1 MAQGQLIAHAAR
13 GGCRRLPGFAVTD
26 CAARRPMAPHGA
38 KRLQA
43 LAGFRGDRLRGA
55 ARSGCGRSA
64 VRRAGRGDS
73 RGRFRRRKPL
83 RRTRSFGTP
92 AVLRILQW
100 NRLLGHSCA
109 NFCLLDVRWGD
120 FVHAVLAFLAE
131 PAENLRQK
139 RGEVLPVPSAHRSL
153 PQSMP
158 RCVPIVRPS
167 SIQLHRACEQPPLP
181 VRRFS
186 QRSPPPSG
194 ERCLPAPPSVRTRR
208 LRPRTALPL
217 PDPPPSSAD
226 GSAASGSSFLPTLA
240 ASVRRTPLARSSS
253 VRTCRLRPRTALPLP
268 AFAAPA
274 FRHKKT
280 GPRRAPLGRPA
291 GWTGR
296 SSAPCAGN
304 GDLRRLRRR
313 AVHRTWQTYVS
324 SRSCMPQ
331 NQRK

>member
-1 MAQGQLIAHAAR
+1 MAH
-13 GGCRRLPGFAVTD
+13 
-26 CAARRPMAPHGA
+26 
-38 KRLQA
+38 
-43 LAGFRGDRLRGA
+43 A

-64 VRRAGRGDS
+64 MRRAGRGDS

-100 NRLLGHSCA
+100 NRLLGHPCA

-153 PQSMP
+153 PQSM
-158 RCVPIVRPS
+158 
-167 SIQLHRACEQPPLP
+167 
-181 VRRFS
+181 
-186 QRSPPPSG
+186 
-194 ERCLPAPPSVRTRR
+194 
-208 LRPRTALPL
+208 
-217 PDPPPSSAD
+217 
-226 GSAASGSSFLPTLA
+226 
-240 ASVRRTPLARSSS
+240 PLARSSS